1 MANATGG
8 EFTIDPNILYF
19 FSNNYIDGFA
29 TTAQNL
35 YSLSL
40 SLRGQQE
47 FNLKSDTILFG
58 SFISKYSEIDQRAY
72 NRVRRQIEDLDRKM
86 NLFEG
91 VDASR
96 YMNMVA
102 KYPRAE
108 AAIANY
114 NILNAQLNKLNQ
126 QANFIRRNAAFDR
139 KTKKS
144 LLDDIKEQ
152 QLIYKRQIATLM
164 DMALGD

>member
-1 MANATGG
+1 
-8 EFTIDPNILYF
+8 
-19 FSNNYIDGFA
+19 
-29 TTAQNL
+29 
-35 YSLSL
+35 
-40 SLRGQQE
+40 
-47 FNLKSDTILFG
+47 
-58 SFISKYSEIDQRAY
+58 
-72 NRVRRQIEDLDRKM
+72 M